1 MSIFARRILSSNF
14 SREWQCL
21 RPAVCNT
28 YLRRYRLSTQSEPNK
43 EESDLSNVQ
52 LGSSEI
58 PTIDPLMHPDFFQVH
73 KLFTVKDLYD
83 ARVHYGHKETSLN
96 EHMETF
102 IFGSRLG
109 HLIIDLDQ
117 TAELLRQAL
126 NFIAHIAFRGGIIL
140 FISRNPQI
148 THVVDQTAKECKE
161 FSQTRHWRPGL
172 FPNSQNSFKATTR
185 LPDLCIFLGT
195 LDTVMAEHVAVRHAA
210 KMCIPSVG
218 IVDTNCNPNLITYPV
233 PGNDDSPCAIELYC
247 SLFKEA
253 ILRGKRARE
262 RLMQSADEHNFNE

>member
-1 MSIFARRILSSNF
+1 MSLFARRIFSKLSRDWKC
-14 SREWQCL
+14 SR
-21 RPAVCNT
+21 PVVCNS
-28 YLRRYRLSTQSEPNK
+28 YLRRCQLSTQTQ
-43 EESDLSNVQ
+43 SNVEEAENPVGKT
-52 LGSSEI
+52 LN
-58 PTIDPLMHPDFFQVH
+58 PLIHPDFFQVH

-83 ARVHYGHKETSLN
+83 ARVHYGHKDTSLN

-140 FISRNPQI
+140 FISRNPQTTYI
-148 THVVDQTAKECKE
+148 VDKTAKECQE
-161 FSQTRHWRPGL
+161 FSHTRFWRLGL
-172 FPNSQNSFKATTR
+172 FPNSENQFRAMTR
-185 LPDLCIFLGT
+185 LPDLCIFLNT
-195 LDTVMAEHVAVRHAA
+195 LDTVLAEHPAVRHAA

-218 IVDTNCNPNLITYPV
+218 VVDTNCNPNLITYPV

-253 ILRGKRARE
+253 ILRGKKARE
-262 RLMQSADEHNFNE
+262 TMTKLKKST

>member
-1 MSIFARRILSSNF
+1 MSIFTRRILSSIV
-14 SREWQCL
+14 SREWQFL
-21 RPAVCNT
+21 RSVICDT
-28 YLRRYRLSTQSEPNK
+28 HLRQCQLSTQSQPSL
-43 EESDLSNVQ
+43 ESDLSNVPK
-52 LGSSEI
+52 SSEV
-58 PTIDPLMHPDFFQVH
+58 TLDPLTHPDFFQVH

-96 EHMETF
+96 EHMEAF

-126 NFIAHIAFRGGIIL
+126 NFTAHIAFRGGIIL
-140 FISRNPQI
+140 FISRNPQV
-148 THVVDQTAKECKE
+148 THLVDKTAKECKE
-161 FSQTRHWRPGL
+161 FSQTRFWRQGL
-172 FPNSQNSFKATTR
+172 FPNSRNQFKATTR
-185 LPDLCIFLGT
+185 LPDLCIFLST
-195 LDTVMAEHVAVRHAA
+195 LDTVMAEHVAVRHTA

-233 PGNDDSPCAIELYC
+233 PGNDDSLCAIQLYC

-253 ILRGKRARE
+253 IMRGKRARE
-262 RLMQSADEHNFNE
+262 QMIQNAEST

>member
-1 MSIFARRILSSNF
+1 MSIFTRRILSCIV

-21 RPAVCNT
+21 RPVVCNT
-28 YLRRYRLSTQSEPNK
+28 HLRQCQLSTQSQPSL
-43 EESDLSNVQ
+43 ESDLSNIPE
-52 LGSSEI
+52 SSEVML
-58 PTIDPLMHPDFFQVH
+58 DPLTHPDFFQVH

-83 ARVHYGHKETSLN
+83 ARVHYGHKEISLN

-126 NFIAHIAFRGGIIL
+126 NFTAHIAFRGGIIL
-140 FISRNPQI
+140 FISRNPQV
-148 THVVDQTAKECKE
+148 THLVDKTAKECKE
-161 FSQTRHWRPGL
+161 FSQTRFWRQGL
-172 FPNSQNSFKATTR
+172 FPNSRNQFKAMTR
-185 LPDLCIFLGT
+185 LPDLCIFLST
-195 LDTVMAEHVAVRHAA
+195 LDTVMTEHTAVRHTA

-233 PGNDDSPCAIELYC
+233 PGNDDSLCAIQLYC

-253 ILRGKRARE
+253 IMRGKRARE
-262 RLMQSADEHNFNE
+262 QMIQSAKST

>member
-1 MSIFARRILSSNF
+1 M
-14 SREWQCL
+14 
-21 RPAVCNT
+21 
-28 YLRRYRLSTQSEPNK
+28 
-43 EESDLSNVQ
+43 
-52 LGSSEI
+52 
-58 PTIDPLMHPDFFQVH
+58 H

-83 ARVHYGHKETSLN
+83 ARVHYGHKATSLN

-126 NFIAHIAFRGGIIL
+126 NFTAHIAFRGGIIL

-148 THVVDQTAKECKE
+148 THLVDKTAKECNE
-161 FSQTRHWRPGL
+161 FSHTRYWRYGL
-172 FPNSQNSFKATTR
+172 FTNSRNQFNATTR
-185 LPDLCIFLGT
+185 LPDLCIFLNT
-195 LDTVMAEHVAVRHAA
+195 LDTVLAEHTAVRHAA

-233 PGNDDSPCAIELYC
+233 PGNDDTLCALELYC

-262 RLMQSADEHNFNE
+262 RLIKYAESI

>member
-1 MSIFARRILSSNF
+1 MSTHTMSIFARRILSSNF
-14 SREWQCL
+14 SKEWRYLWPVNYNSYLQQCQ
-21 RPAVCNT
+21 
-28 YLRRYRLSTQSEPNK
+28 LSTQSQPNVEK
-43 EESDLSNVQ
+43 SDLSNI
-52 LGSSEI
+52 SETSEI
-58 PTIDPLMHPDFFQVH
+58 ITINPLKHPDFFQVH

-96 EHMETF
+96 EQMETF

-140 FISRNPQI
+140 FISRNPQFTYI
-148 THVVDQTAKECKE
+148 VDKTAKECKE
-161 FSQTRHWRPGL
+161 FSQTRYWRQGL
-172 FPNSQNSFKATTR
+172 FPNSRNQFKAMTR
-185 LPDLCIFLGT
+185 LPDLCIFLNT
-195 LDTVMAEHVAVRHAA
+195 FDTVLVEHMAVRHTA
-210 KMCIPSVG
+210 KMNIPSVG

-233 PGNDDSPCAIELYC
+233 PGNDDSLCSIELYC

-253 ILRGKRARE
+253 ILRGKKARE
-262 RLMQSADEHNFNE
+262 RLM